1 MPILQNAKELG
12 LAIRSRRK
20 ELGWDQ
26 ATLAKHVGVTRQWVI
41 EIEKGKPRAELA
53 LALRALRVLGLS
65 LMVEASPEDAHPRNV
80 SEGDRQ
86 IGTKAAIQNI
96 DSIIDGNRGPAAR
109 QVATY
114 LTDTTTARLIEEAA
128 SINRLAE
135 MAAPRLPRTAADYL
149 KEIEALQALDP
160 TAQSATAKAAARLVE
175 EIAPTNRLAEMAA
188 PRLPRTAADHL
199 AEFEKSRRSDRPAR
213 TRVKSSPGAKPS
225 GKARQPA
232 NTNEGV
238 AKKSPKRKAT
248 PSGSRPRK
256 R

>member
-53 LALRALRVLGLS
+53 LAMRALRVLGLS
-65 LMVEASPEDAHPRNV
+65 LMVEASPEHADPRNV

-96 DSIIDGNRGPAAR
+96 DSIIERNRGPAAR

-114 LTDTTTARLIEEAA
+114 STDTTTARL
-128 SINRLAE
+128 
-135 MAAPRLPRTAADYL
+135 
-149 KEIEALQALDP
+149 
-160 TAQSATAKAAARLVE
+160 VE
-175 EIAPTNRLAEMAA
+175 EIASTNRLAEMAA

-199 AEFEKSRRSDRPAR
+199 AEFEQSRRSDRPAR
-213 TRVKSSPGAKPS
+213 TSVKSSPGAKPS

-238 AKKSPKRKAT
+238 PKKSPKRKAT